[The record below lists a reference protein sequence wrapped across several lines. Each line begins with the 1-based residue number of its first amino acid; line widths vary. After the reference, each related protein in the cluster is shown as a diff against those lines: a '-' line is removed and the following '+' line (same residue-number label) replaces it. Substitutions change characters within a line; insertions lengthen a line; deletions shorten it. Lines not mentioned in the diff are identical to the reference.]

1 MITLIA
7 CVGTGVPTT
16 LSQGPPPSTHSNGS
30 TDQRVCRNKRK
41 NPVITGEAQEV
52 GPTRAR
58 KERDPNWSRLEMVS
72 LVCANRAEFMEEL

>member
-1 MITLIA
+1 
-7 CVGTGVPTT
+7 
-16 LSQGPPPSTHSNGS
+16 
-30 TDQRVCRNKRK
+30 
-41 NPVITGEAQEV
+41 VITGEAQEV